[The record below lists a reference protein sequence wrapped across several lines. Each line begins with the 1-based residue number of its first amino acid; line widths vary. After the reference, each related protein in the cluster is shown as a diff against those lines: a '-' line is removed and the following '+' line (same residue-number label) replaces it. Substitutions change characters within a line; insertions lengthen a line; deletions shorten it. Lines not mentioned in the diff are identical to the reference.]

1 MPLPSPFQERLLP
14 TRPDVLDDATADAIR
29 NFCESSPEIE
39 TAYVCDAE
47 RRREGEKPERVLRLS
62 VKLVRPV
69 DTPDDTREPSLEL
82 VRRLSQMYPDVLRR
96 LGYGVL
102 ADRAVQAWETHA
114 VRVFTREVD

>member
-62 VKLVRPV
+62 VKLVR
-69 DTPDDTREPSLEL
+69 
-82 VRRLSQMYPDVLRR
+82 RLSQMYPDVLRR